1 MPRLGL
7 IFLHLAIAD
16 GYNDSPLPSARPT
29 FSEPTRSFCV
39 ALRSQPVDATA
50 ACKPFVNVSLAL
62 KTADVP
68 NFDSGIVGSICQS
81 PSATRLNLK
90 VTRGDLLMGPIM
102 PIFGVRARRAGATT
116 TASRAQCL
124 ACHCHALAASTQAS

>member
-7 IFLHLAIAD
+7 IFPHLAIAD
-16 GYNDSPLPSARPT
+16 GYNDPPLPSARPT

-62 KTADVP
+62 KTPDVP
-68 NFDSGIVGSICQS
+68 NFDSGIVG
-81 PSATRLNLK
+81 L
-90 VTRGDLLMGPIM
+90 DLPVSFCDMGPIM
-102 PIFGVRARRAGATT
+102 PIFGFRARRPGATT
-116 TASRAQCL
+116 TASRGQRL
-124 ACHCHALAASTQAS
+124 ALPLPMRS

>member
-62 KTADVP
+62 KTPDVP
-68 NFDSGIVGSICQS
+68 NFDSGIVGLDLPVSFCD
-81 PSATRLNLK
+81 AAELEGDTR
-90 VTRGDLLMGPIM
+90 RFAHGPIM
-102 PIFGVRARRAGATT
+102 PIFGIRARWAGATN
-116 TASRAQCL
+116 TASRGHCL
-124 ACHCHALAASTQAS
+124 ALPLPMRS